1 MGFARMEPDGKDV
14 MGDHI
19 LGRRHYIYDTKV
31 DKGVEQCLLR
41 AHDKAG
47 AKNKGD
53 AIQRTRGKV
62 ELQGC
67 LITSPFTI
75 S

>member
-1 MGFARMEPDGKDV
+1 MGYARMEPDGKDV

-19 LGRRHYIYDTKV
+19 LGRRHYIYDTEV
-31 DKGVEQCLLR
+31 GKGVEQCFPR

-53 AIQRTRGKV
+53 AIQRRRDKV
-62 ELQGC
+62 ELQG
-67 LITSPFTI
+67 
-75 S
+75 